1 MASEKN
7 ISKKS
12 TASTA
17 ASVKA
22 SSTRASSTKT
32 SSKKATK
39 AYRTYK
45 DRLFKALFGN
55 PAHKAWTLSL
65 YNAVNNSNYTD
76 PTAIKFNTVENTL
89 FLGIHNDV
97 SFLIAFEMVFWE
109 HQSTFNPNEPLRI
122 LRHYAQAL
130 EKHIA
135 ITKDFNLYSSTLQRL
150 PRPKF
155 VCFYNGTQDQPDKIV
170 LKLSDAF
177 ANTSSDESDGSEGSK
192 RSEGSKNNNSECK
205 ESEKL
210 EKLEKPEDYDVE
222 VKVTMLNINYGKN
235 KELMEACKP
244 LKEYTWLVETVR
256 QRQSEKKN
264 LEAAIDA
271 AIDEM
276 PRDFVIRNYIIGHRA
291 EVKKM
296 FISEWT
302 EQEMLQRDRNEAHN
316 KGLMEGRAEERRD
329 LLARLQENGML
340 TAEQAQTVMG
350 WNF

>member
-1 MASEKN
+1 M
-7 ISKKS
+7 
-12 TASTA
+12 
-17 ASVKA
+17 
-22 SSTRASSTKT
+22 
-32 SSKKATK
+32 
-39 AYRTYK
+39 
-45 DRLFKALFGN
+45 
-55 PAHKAWTLSL
+55 
-65 YNAVNNSNYTD
+65 
-76 PTAIKFNTVENTL
+76 
-89 FLGIHNDV
+89 
-97 SFLIAFEMVFWE
+97 
-109 HQSTFNPNEPLRI
+109 RI

-177 ANTSSDESDGSEGSK
+177 STSNSNDENDENNESN
-192 RSEGSKNNNSECK
+192 RSIDRK
-205 ESEKL
+205 ET

-235 KELMEACKP
+235 RELMEACKP

>member
-32 SSKKATK
+32 SSKKTTK

-177 ANTSSDESDGSEGSK
+177 AITSSDESDGSEGSK
-192 RSEGSKNNNSECK
+192 GSKNNNSKCK
-205 ESEKL
+205 ES

-244 LKEYTWLVETVR
+244 LKEYAWLVESVR
-256 QRQSEKKN
+256 QYQNEKKN
-264 LEAAIDA
+264 LEAAIDS
-271 AIDEM
+271 AIDDM
-276 PRDFVIRNYIIGHRA
+276 PRDFVIRKYIIGHRA

-296 FISEWT
+296 FVSEWT
-302 EQEMLQRDRNEAHN
+302 EQEMLQRDRNEAHK
-316 KGLMEGRAEERRD
+316 KGLIEGRAEGAQA
-329 LLARLQENGML
+329 LLARLQENGMI
-340 TAEQAQTVMG
+340 TAEQAQTVRG

>member
-1 MASEKN
+1 MLLASKKKS
-7 ISKKS
+7 SKKS

-22 SSTRASSTKT
+22 SSTKPKRTR
-32 SSKKATK
+32 

-55 PAHKAWTLSL
+55 PAHKAWTLAL
-65 YNAVNNSNYTD
+65 YNAVNNSNYND
-76 PTAIKFNTVENTL
+76 PIAIKFNTVENTL

-97 SFLIAFEMVFWE
+97 SFLIAFEMVLWE
-109 HQSTFNPNEPLRI
+109 HQSTFNLNEPLRF
-122 LRHYAQAL
+122 LSHFAQAL

-135 ITKDFNLYSSTLQRL
+135 TTKDFNLYSSTLQRI

-155 VCFYNGTQDQPDKIV
+155 VCFYNGTQEQPDKIV

-177 ANTSSDESDGSEGSK
+177 VATSSDESKE
-192 RSEGSKNNNSECK
+192 SEGSKNNSERK
-205 ESEKL
+205 ETEKT
-210 EKLEKPEDYDVE
+210 EKREDYDVE

-244 LKEYTWLVETVR
+244 LKEYAWLVETVR
-256 QRQSEKKN
+256 QRQNETKN
-264 LEAAIDA
+264 LEAAIDS

-276 PRDFVIRNYIIGHRA
+276 PKDFVIRNYIIGHRA

-296 FISEWT
+296 FVSEWT

-316 KGLMEGRAEERRD
+316 KGLIEGRAEGAQA
-329 LLARLQENGML
+329 LLTRLQENGML
-340 TAEQAQTVMG
+340 TAEQAQTAMG
-350 WNF
+350 WKF